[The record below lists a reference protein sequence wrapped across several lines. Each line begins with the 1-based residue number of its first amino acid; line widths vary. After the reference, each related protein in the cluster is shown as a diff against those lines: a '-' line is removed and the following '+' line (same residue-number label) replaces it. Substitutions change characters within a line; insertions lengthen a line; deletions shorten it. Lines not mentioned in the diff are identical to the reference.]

1 MTTLSEKKIA
11 VLGSGANGA
20 SIGADLFR
28 AGHDVTFIEQWPEHV
43 EAIRTNG
50 IRIEMPDTTETT
62 NVPVLHLCEVATIR
76 EQFDVVLVLMKAYDT
91 RWACEL
97 IKPHIKADGL
107 VVGMQNG
114 MTIDVMADVVG
125 AERTIG
131 SVIEI
136 ASTMFI
142 PGVVQRDTTRAKSWY
157 AVGAYDA
164 EAQGREEEVAGLLR
178 NSGHVEITSDIRS
191 AKWMK
196 LVANAT
202 ELVPSAILDMTVME
216 AVEVPGMREFMIEAG
231 REAARTAVEL
241 GNHLVPILGL
251 REENVGT
258 PEEFAEQLL
267 GVVHDE
273 YSIPGQK
280 TTVLQ
285 DWIKGRRSE
294 VNQVNGLVVE
304 QQRKLGGKAP
314 VNERVVE
321 IAHKIESGEIDREAG
336 NVDLLLA

>member
-1 MTTLSEKKIA
+1 
-11 VLGSGANGA
+11 
-20 SIGADLFR
+20 
-28 AGHDVTFIEQWPEHV
+28 
-43 EAIRTNG
+43 
-50 IRIEMPDTTETT
+50 
-62 NVPVLHLCEVATIR
+62 
-76 EQFDVVLVLMKAYDT
+76 MKAYDT

-97 IKPHIKADGL
+97 IKPHVKNDGL

-114 MTIDVMADVVG
+114 MTIDAMADVVG
-125 AERTIG
+125 PERTIG

-142 PGVVQRDTTRAKSWY
+142 PGIIQRDTTRAKSWY

-164 EAQGREEEVAGLLR
+164 KAHGREEEVASLLR
-178 NSGHVEITSDIRS
+178 TSGHVEITSDIRS

-216 AVEVPGMREFMIEAG
+216 AVEVPGMREFMTEAG

-241 GNHLVPILGL
+241 GNRLVPILGL

-258 PEEFAEQLL
+258 PEKFAEQLL

-285 DWIKGRRSE
+285 DWMKGRRSE
-294 VNQVNGLVVE
+294 VDQVNGLVVD

-314 VNERVVE
+314 VNERIVE
-321 IAHKIESGEIDREAG
+321 VAHKIESGELSRKAG
-336 NVDLLLA
+336 NADLLLA